1 GADMFRRILI
11 PLDGSELAEKA
22 LKQALEIAKSYG
34 SILHLTRVV
43 PLIDLCGEYSSVAFI
58 ERLEKMRNRSQNY
71 LNRKLDELRSE
82 QLRVDATVL
91 IGNPAIRVVE
101 LAEEREVDLI
111 VVSSHGRT
119 GLARWYFGSTAE
131 DIARRSSLPVL
142 LLPQMGRN

>member
-1 GADMFRRILI
+1 MFRRILI

-22 LKQALEIAKSYG
+22 LKQALEIARSYG

-58 ERLEKMRNRSQNY
+58 ERLGKMRNRSQNY

-111 VVSSHGRT
+111 VVSSQGRT